1 MNKPIKAKDLA
12 RLLGLSPSTVS
23 MVLNNKPGISEGTRR
38 LVLDK
43 LAEFHALPSVPV
55 VQPGAV
61 DFIYFVI
68 FKKHG
73 KVVGDTP
80 FFSQL
85 IEGIE
90 QSCRQ
95 NGFNLQI
102 AYINEGDR
110 VSSALPLIRTRE
122 CRGLLLL
129 GTEMSPADA
138 QVFADIGCPTVLLDS
153 SFPEIALDTVVI
165 NNRQAADCAVGHLI
179 ENGHTA
185 IGYLHSAFHINNF
198 SERREGFHSVLRKSG
213 LEIQPQFEYRLTPTV
228 DGAYSEMKELLA
240 SHPKLPTAFFADNDI
255 LALAAMRAL
264 KEYGCQVPEDI
275 SVIGIDDIPMCELTD
290 PPLTTMHVPKHQ
302 MGILAVGRLLEKIRQ
317 PGGVILTTEIRTSLR
332 KRGSV
337 RRLEG

>member
-38 LVLDK
+38 LVFDK
-43 LAEFHALPSVPV
+43 LAEFHSLPPSPGI
-55 VQPGAV
+55 QPGAV

-95 NGFNLQI
+95 SGYNLQI

-110 VSSALPLIRTRE
+110 ISSALPLIRARE

-129 GTEMSPADA
+129 GTEMAPADA
-138 QVFADIGCPTVLLDS
+138 QVFAQIGCPTVLLDS
-153 SFPEIALDTVVI
+153 SFSEIALDTIVI
-165 NNRQAADCAVGHLI
+165 NNRQAAAHLI
-179 ENGHTA
+179 ENGHTS

-198 SERREGFHSVLRKSG
+198 SERREGFHSALKKNG
-213 LEIQPQFEYRLTPTV
+213 LEIQPQLEYRLTPTV

-264 KEYGCQVPEDI
+264 KEYGCRVPEDI

-317 PGGVILTTEIRTSLR
+317 PGSVILTTEIRTSLR

-337 RRLEG
+337 RRLEA

>member
-12 RLLGLSPSTVS
+12 HLLGLSPSTVS
-23 MVLNNKPGISEGTRR
+23 MVLNNKPGISENTRR

-43 LAEFHALPSVPV
+43 LAEFHSLPPIQSI
-55 VQPGAV
+55 QPGAV

-95 NGFNLQI
+95 NGYNLQI
-102 AYINEGDR
+102 AYLNEGDK
-110 VSSALPLIRTRE
+110 VSLALPLIRSKE
-122 CRGLLLL
+122 CKGLLLL
-129 GTEMSPADA
+129 STEMSSGDA
-138 QVFADIGCPTVLLDS
+138 QAFSSIGCPTVLLDS
-153 SFPEIALDTVVI
+153 SFPEIALDTIVI
-165 NNRQAADCAVGHLI
+165 NNRQAAACAAKHLI
-179 ENGHTA
+179 ENGHSV

-198 SERREGFHSVLRKSG
+198 SERKDGFHRELKRNG
-213 LEIQPQFEYRLTPTV
+213 LEILPQMEYRLTPTA
-228 DGAYSEMKELLA
+228 DGAYLEMKEFLA

-264 KEYGCQVPEDI
+264 KEYGCRVPDDVSI
-275 SVIGIDDIPMCELTD
+275 IGIDDIPMCGLTD

-302 MGILAVGRLLEKIRQ
+302 MGILAVSRLLEKIRQ
-317 PGGVILTTEIRTSLR
+317 PDGVVLTTEIRTVLR
-332 KRGSV
+332 QRSSV
-337 RRLEG
+337 RRL